1 MVGAPGLEPGTSCT
15 QSRRATILRHTP
27 KHGARWRTRTS
38 DPFHVK
44 EVLYH

>member
-1 MVGAPGLEPGTSCT
+1 MTRLMTEAD
-15 QSRRATILRHTP
+15 SRQKSFLGD
-27 KHGARWRTRTS
+27 GARWRTRTS